1 MQSLQQEYL
10 DVKQEPD
17 GVFVWMHVAME
28 RGSIFTSRTC
38 YRTFDEAADAALR
51 QADSLGLP
59 LAADVSLFM
68 EMASPFFSG
77 HEHEGVEVAL

>member
-38 YRTFDEAADAALR
+38 FRTFDEAADAALR

-59 LAADVSLFM
+59 LAADVSIFI
-68 EMASPFFSG
+68 EMASPWYAG
-77 HEHEGVEVAL
+77 REMEEVAI